1 MSISELASVIHCDK
15 LCVNFNGF
23 KNEIDPSDQLQ
34 MAAYGD
40 FLVDRA
46 DMYAVE
52 GQTTC
57 EITVKTSFLRKD
69 A

>member
-1 MSISELASVIHCDK
+1 MSIFELASVIHCDK
-15 LCVNFNGF
+15 ICVNFNGF
-23 KNEIDPSDQLQ
+23 KNEIDPNDQLQ

-46 DMYAVE
+46 DMYALE

-57 EITVKTSFLRKD
+57 EITVITSFMRKGV
-69 A
+69 

>member
-1 MSISELASVIHCDK
+1 MSISELASVLHCDK
-15 LCVNFNGF
+15 ICINFNGF

-34 MAAYGD
+34 MAAYGG

-57 EITVKTSFLRKD
+57 EITVITSFMRKGV
-69 A
+69 

>member
-52 GQTTC
+52 DQTTC
-57 EITVKTSFLRKD
+57 EITVKTSFLRKEV
-69 A
+69 